1 MDRRGTDPAA
11 VAAVVQADRN
21 QVAPT
26 GVEDTQVLGVGRDTQ
41 LQVVVAG
48 SLVVAGSVEG
58 TVAVVRVVDKGTVVV
73 AQVVGSVWVGSGLG
87 REIRRLVV
95 QVLAAY
101 HGVRY
106 LPHLAAGWGQRQA
119 LVG

>member
-11 VAAVVQADRN
+11 VAAGAQVGRN

-41 LQVVVAG
+41 LRAVAAGSLAVAG
-48 SLVVAGSVEG
+48 SWEGTVVEVRVGGRG
-58 TVAVVRVVDKGTVVV
+58 TVAVV
-73 AQVVGSVWVGSGLG
+73 QVVGSVWVGIELG

-95 QVLAAY
+95 QAFAAY
-101 HGVRY
+101 HDARY
-106 LPHLAAGWGQRQA
+106 LPHSTAGWGQW
-119 LVG
+119 